1 MVTERN
7 MMRISKIALAASA
20 ALALTIGM
28 AQAQEKKLTIATEGA
43 YPPYNNLTPDGKLVG
58 FDVDIANALCD
69 EMKVKCEIVAQEWDG
84 MIPALQAGKFD
95 AIIAQMSITPERK
108 QKIDFSKKYI
118 NTPAVIAAPKD
129 TDIKGVTKADLA
141 GKTIGVQGSTIHYNY
156 AEKVF
161 TDSTVKSYPSAEE
174 YKLDIINGR
183 VDAVSDDLVSIQGWL
198 DTPDGACCKIVGT
211 IPNMPEIHG
220 EGAGVGVRKGETA
233 LADQFTTAIAAIRAN
248 GKYKEIND
256 KYFKFDVYG
265 D

>member
-1 MVTERN
+1 MGIS
-7 MMRISKIALAASA
+7 MRIALAASA

-28 AQAQEKKLTIATEGA
+28 AQAQEKTIKIATEGA
-43 YPPYNNLTPDGKLVG
+43 YPPYNNLTSDGKLVG

-69 EMKVKCEIVAQEWDG
+69 EMKAKCEIVAQEWDG

-108 QKIDFSKKYI
+108 EKIDFSKKYI
-118 NTPAVIAAPKD
+118 NTPAVIAAAKD
-129 TDIKGVTKADLA
+129 SDIKGVTKEDLA

-161 TDSTVKSYPSAEE
+161 TDSEIKSYPTAEE
-174 YKLDIINGR
+174 YKLDMANGR
-183 VDAVSDDLVSIQGWL
+183 LDAVSDDAVTMGNWL
-198 DTPDGACCKIVGT
+198 ETADGACCKIVGT

-220 EGAGVGVRKGETA
+220 DGAGVGVRKGDTA
-233 LADQFTTAIAAIRAN
+233 LADQFTAAIAAIRAN